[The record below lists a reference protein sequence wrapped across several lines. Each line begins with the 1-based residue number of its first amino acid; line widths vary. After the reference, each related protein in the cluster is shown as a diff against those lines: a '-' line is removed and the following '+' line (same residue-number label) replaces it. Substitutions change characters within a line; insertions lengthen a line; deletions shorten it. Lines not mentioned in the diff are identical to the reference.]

1 MAKEMIIIFVYDTE
15 LLQREEDDPAS
26 AILYFHPGWVSD
38 QQRTALCGQII
49 GASHFLST
57 TFSSPRIFA
66 LQSGK
71 FFIHT
76 YGRYIMAVGTDRN
89 VADWVLE
96 HRADLLK
103 SLITFYHQD
112 LLKMSELYQGTS
124 SLSAKLYHMFETY
137 LKILMYGGHMFF
149 NIPTIQLPK
158 SASHVFLEA
167 IQLLESCQQK
177 NCVLGGTILYH
188 NKVVA
193 TQLSS
198 DLTKKLVLTDPYRIK
213 SPAEVFDLNL
223 SLPLGVQLLQV
234 YIAHEDYRN
243 LHEDSNKSRT
253 ISQYLHKINLRK
265 PSKVTTREPIL
276 SAMKRDQSIIFTT
289 VPEEDGDHSPLNVH
303 EYKSPDR
310 PKFLNLKTLTTDSKF
325 EPKAIQASTPFL
337 GQTSVCST
345 PMTDLNKVL
354 HQNPMSICL
363 NPEES
368 FVNIE
373 TTTSIN
379 MTDKLD
385 SCIPYVPESNVFD
398 KKRSAS
404 MWEFREKLKIFN
416 KRITMRYYSLGLS
429 SLGDVEVELECVP
442 KLVRHKTI
450 SDPNFPIFKSNGLAI
465 SNFLYNQYLGEPFI
479 NMIES
484 SDTYRKDDSPKKND
498 SRMMSPIKTLQKLMT
513 PLKSKENRK
522 SLTLPLKSLTSETE
536 NSILNRPNG
545 GVQLTPLMSKLS
557 LLAMEDRS
565 SGFCSKDTTPGECRD
580 VRFTPSQ
587 TNYSFLTRRKSS
599 VSEDY
604 VPDATLSKA
613 VLFICGQQDM
623 VMGVLLEE
631 SIRYSTE
638 TVNELWEK
646 CTESLGKLERQL
658 RRCLESYSGG
668 TNQSETSE
676 PYSYLCMDPQW
687 DNVRRGGPWG
697 AMELGMLTHLHR
709 DFVNIPNLTE
719 IILRNDDSIV
729 YGHHCG
735 KTEVFYQQGAAS
747 GTSGL
752 PTPADPMGTVSLKA
766 KRRLE
771 RDHAIVLL

>member
-49 GASHFLST
+49 GSSHFLRT

-76 YGRYIMAVGTDRN
+76 YGRYLMAVGTDRN
-89 VADWVLE
+89 IADWVLE
-96 HRADLLK
+96 HRADLLR

-112 LLKMSELYQGTS
+112 LLKMAELYQGS
-124 SLSAKLYHMFETY
+124 ASLSAKLYHMFETY
-137 LKILMYGGHMFF
+137 LKILTYGGHMFF

-213 SPAEVFDLNL
+213 SPAEMFDLNL

-243 LHEDSNKSRT
+243 LYEDASKSKS
-253 ISQYLHKINLRK
+253 ISQYLNKINLRK

-276 SAMKRDQSIIFTT
+276 SAMKRDQSLIFTT
-289 VPEEDGDHSPLNVH
+289 VPEEDGDHSPSNAH

-310 PKFLNLKTLTTDSKF
+310 PKFLNLKSKTTDVKV
-325 EPKAIQASTPFL
+325 PTTASGTPFF

-354 HQNPMSICL
+354 HNNPMSICV

-373 TTTSIN
+373 TRTSIN
-379 MTDKLD
+379 MTDKFD
-385 SCIPYVPESNVFD
+385 SCVPYVPESNVFD
-398 KKRSAS
+398 RKRSAS
-404 MWEFREKLKIFN
+404 MWELREKLKIFN

-429 SLGDVEVELECVP
+429 SLGGVEVELECVP

-450 SDPNFPIFKSNGLAI
+450 SDPNHPIFKPNGLAV
-465 SNFLYNQYLGEPFI
+465 SNFLYRQYLEEPFI

-484 SDTYRKDDSPKKND
+484 SDAHRKEESPKKGD
-498 SRMMSPIKTLQKLMT
+498 SRKMSPIKTLQKLMAT
-513 PLKSKENRK
+513 SKSKENRK

-536 NSILNRPNG
+536 NGILNRPNG

-565 SGFCSKDTTPGECRD
+565 SGFCSKDTTPGDRD
-580 VRFTPSQ
+580 LRFTPSQ
-587 TNYSFLTRRKSS
+587 SNYSFLSRRKSS

-604 VPDATLSKA
+604 VPDTTLHKA

-623 VMGVLLEE
+623 VMGILLEE
-631 SIRYSTE
+631 SVRHCTE
-638 TVNELWEK
+638 TVNELWER

-658 RRCLESYSGG
+658 RHCLESYSGG
-668 TNQSETSE
+668 SSQSETTE

-709 DFVNIPNLTE
+709 DFINIQNLTE
-719 IILRNDDSIV
+719 ITVRNDDIIV

-735 KTEVFYQQGAAS
+735 KTEVFYQQSTAGA
-747 GTSGL
+747 SGL